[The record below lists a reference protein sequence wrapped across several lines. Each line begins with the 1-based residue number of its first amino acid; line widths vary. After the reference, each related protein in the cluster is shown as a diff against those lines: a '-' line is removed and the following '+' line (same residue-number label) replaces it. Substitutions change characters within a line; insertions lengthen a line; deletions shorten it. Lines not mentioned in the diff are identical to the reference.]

1 MSVSLSKDSISKLKS
16 KVQANANDKSNVG
29 IIATVVVAFVLVILA
44 FFIGILKWVLFGVAV
59 ILMLTVGYRVYKRW
73 KSAHQNK

>member
-16 KVQANANDKSNVG
+16 KVEANANDKSNVG

>member
-1 MSVSLSKDSISKLKS
+1 MSVTVSKDSISNLKS

-29 IIATVVVAFVLVILA
+29 IIVTVVVSFLLVVLAL
-44 FFIGILKWVLFGVAV
+44 FIGILKWVLFGVAV

-73 KSAHQNK
+73 KSANTKK